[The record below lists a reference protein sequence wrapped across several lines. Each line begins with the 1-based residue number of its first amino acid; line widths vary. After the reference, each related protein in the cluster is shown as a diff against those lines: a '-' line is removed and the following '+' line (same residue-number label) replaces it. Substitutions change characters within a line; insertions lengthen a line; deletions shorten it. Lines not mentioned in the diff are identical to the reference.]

1 MLRFVVILLAAILLI
16 SFLRSIIGILIKG
29 FAAVINSTEPS
40 AATSSRQAAVPSSS
54 ELKKDPVCG
63 TYVPVATSV
72 KKTVA
77 GSVVH
82 FCSTDCRDKYRG

>member
-40 AATSSRQAAVPSSS
+40 SGPSRQAAVESSS

>member
-16 SFLRSIIGILIKG
+16 SFLRSIIGLLIKG
-29 FAAVINSTEPS
+29 FAAVINTNGPS
-40 AATSSRQAAVPSSS
+40 PATSRQAAVPSSS

-82 FCSTDCRDKYRG
+82 FCSTDCRDKYPG